1 MRSQAGR
8 MSRGHWGEPAE
19 GGQGGG
25 GWEEDGGRL
34 GMAGE
39 ALDPAQEEARSSQR
53 LVSQG

>member
-8 MSRGHWGEPAE
+8 MSRGHWGEPAG

-39 ALDPAQEEARSSQR
+39 ALDPAQEEARSRQR